1 MRPWTDEE
9 VDRLID
15 DAARAMTAGDARAD
29 LAARVLSRLE
39 APRRP
44 SPWAILVP
52 LAAAAA
58 ILIVVFVSRRPRVAA
73 PERAPAP
80 VARSSA
86 PAAVEPAGP
95 AAPVVARIHEAAPA
109 RPAARRVIRSE
120 PIRPGP
126 IDALAPPQ
134 LDVASVAVS
143 PVLVA
148 PLEDEAPLD
157 IRELQT
163 ASIEVAPLLAA
174 DPPKEKP

>member
-9 VDRLID
+9 IDRLID
-15 DAARAMTAGDARAD
+15 DTARAMTAGHAPAD

-39 APRRP
+39 APRRR
-44 SPWAILVP
+44 SAWAIVVP

-58 ILIVVFVSRRPRVAA
+58 ILIVVVNRRPRLAA

-80 VARSSA
+80 EARSSA
-86 PAAVEPAGP
+86 PTTAEPAGP
-95 AAPVVARIHEAAPA
+95 AAPIAARIHEAAPA
-109 RPAARRVIRSE
+109 RPAARRIIRRE

-134 LDVASVAVS
+134 LDVAPVAVS

-157 IRELQT
+157 IRELHT
-163 ASIEVAPLLAA
+163 AAIEVAPLAIA